1 MKSREH
7 HQDRIDLLR
16 STPLSRRRLLA
27 LSAYTAASAA
37 AASLPFRAARAA
49 EDVTLFTWETYHEP
63 PWVEEY
69 TAATGVK
76 VNAVNT
82 GSVDEMY
89 AQVRSGAINADVL
102 YFDTGSFPRY
112 IEAGLI
118 HPFDASKVPNRTNVS
133 PSMNW
138 EERCSVDGILWGIPY
153 NWGTQPLM
161 YDTRATDGEPLTWG
175 ALWDE
180 KYKGKVNMF
189 DDAYITI
196 PMIALYVGA
205 EDPFNMT
212 DKEFEEVRKALK
224 ALRPQVRTI
233 ARGFDDAT
241 NIYASGEAVIGYC
254 QNIAIVNDL
263 QALGKPFAY
272 SFPDEGTPTWI
283 DCAVLTKQ
291 GDRQEVYDL
300 INANLEP
307 AWQARMIEFSSNNGI
322 LTAETAI
329 AAGVPEEILKKTNI
343 LDQSQPGFWDK
354 MVVFQPPEDIDR
366 RLEVWN
372 DFKAGTL

>member
-1 MKSREH
+1 MTIQKTDPAWARGA
-7 HQDRIDLLR
+7 I
-16 STPLSRRRLLA
+16 SRRRALQLGAGSALA
-27 LSAYTAASAA
+27 LSFGALSGGKSMAAS
-37 AASLPFRAARAA
+37 
-49 EDVTLFTWETYHEP
+49 EVTLFTWETYHEP
-63 PWVEEY
+63 DWVQAY
-69 TAATGVK
+69 QQASGVK
-76 VNAVNT
+76 VNVVNT

-89 AQVRSGAINADVL
+89 AQTRSGSVKADVL

-112 IEAGLI
+112 IDAGLI
-118 HPFDASKVPNRTNVS
+118 APFDAAQVPNRKNVS
-133 PSMNW
+133 KTMGW
-138 EERCSVDGILWGIPY
+138 EEKCTVGGKLWGIPY

-161 YDTRATDGEPLTWG
+161 YDKRATDGEPLTWA
-175 ALWDE
+175 ALWDK

-205 EDPFNMT
+205 ADPFNMS

-263 QALGKPFAY
+263 QAKGLPFAY

-283 DCAVLTKQ
+283 DCSVVTEQ
-291 GDRQEVYDL
+291 GNRPEVYSFID
-300 INANLEP
+300 ANLTPE
-307 AWQARMIEFSSNNGI
+307 WQVRMTEFSLNNGV
-322 LTAETAI
+322 LSAEVAEG
-329 AAGVPEEILKKTNI
+329 AGLSGEVIKKTNI
-343 LDQSQPGFWDK
+343 ADQAQDGFWDK